1 MGRRSESEA
10 PHWRPR
16 GLPFYAADD
25 TRLHPAILAGC
36 MVSKGLTGGGS
47 WFAPVIPGREANL
60 ESRPAPNPSY
70 PRRRVSSTPRPIGS
84 IAAVSG
90 ILTARSSRAMTAVNI
105 PAACRQALAAPANG
119 EAAFIGPVFKPHEG
133 SPN

>member
-1 MGRRSESEA
+1 
-10 PHWRPR
+10 
-16 GLPFYAADD
+16 
-25 TRLHPAILAGC
+25 

-47 WFAPVIPGREANL
+47 WFAPVIPGREANYDVHVHIG